1 MVILITAVSLKQ
13 SGHFPRQDMFTQ
25 KTQWIFSFLNQSLQT
40 LEMAEEQ
47 IPSRSGVSS
56 PTAVPFS
63 KSPFPILRLS
73 LTLKLELH
81 AQCTEFAD

>member
-63 KSPFPILRLS
+63 KSPLFPILRLS

-81 AQCTEFAD
+81 VQMH